1 MGPVPLLEVADL
13 VMRLDRTAEVPFRL
27 RVPQF
32 TLMPGE
38 LVALLGPSGAGKT
51 TFLEYLA
58 ALRPAESV
66 GLHRLTL
73 PGLAPIELSR
83 PMISGDLDAL
93 AQLRSGPVGYV
104 AQAGALIP
112 FLNARANAAVS
123 LELCGEGTDPSLRRR
138 FDDLVRRLD
147 LGQHLSKDR
156 SQLSGGQRKRV
167 ALLRGMARPR
177 GLILLDEPF
186 AGLDSVMA
194 GQVLDLILWIAAEE
208 GTGFVVVTHDHAAA
222 LKRGFSVYRVQP
234 DDHGATV
241 LLGAPAHWGRA

>member
-1 MGPVPLLEVADL
+1 MAPEPLLEIADI
-13 VMRLDRTAEVPFRL
+13 VIRLDRMAEVPFCL

-38 LVALLGPSGAGKT
+38 LVALVGPSGSGKT

-58 ALRPAESV
+58 ALRSAETV
-66 GLHRLTL
+66 GLHRLSL
-73 PGLAPIELSR
+73 PGSAPMDFSR
-83 PMISGDLDAL
+83 QMMNGDLDAL
-93 AQLRSGPVGYV
+93 ARLRSGPVGYV

-123 LELCGEGTDPSLRRR
+123 LDLCGEGADPALRRR
-138 FDDLVRRLD
+138 FDDLVLRLG
-147 LGQHLSKDR
+147 LGPHLSKDR

-186 AGLDSVMA
+186 AGLDSGMA
-194 GQVLDLILWIAAEE
+194 EQVLDLILWIAADE
-208 GTGFVVVTHDHAAA
+208 GTGFVVVTHDHAAILA
-222 LKRGFSVYRVQP
+222 RGVSVYSVQP

-241 LLGAPAHWGRA
+241 LPSVAADGGRA

>member
-1 MGPVPLLEVADL
+1 MGPAPLLEVAEL
-13 VMRLDRTAEVPFRL
+13 VIRLDRTAEVPFRL

-32 TLMPGE
+32 TLMAGE
-38 LVALLGPSGAGKT
+38 LAALVGPSGAGKT

-66 GLHRLTL
+66 GLHRLSL
-73 PGLAPIELSR
+73 PGLAPMDLSR
-83 PMISGDLDAL
+83 RMISGDLDAL
-93 AQLRSGPVGYV
+93 APLRSGSVGYV

-123 LELCGEGTDPSLRRR
+123 LELCGEGSDPSLRRR
-138 FDDLVRRLD
+138 FDDLVRRLG
-147 LGQHLSKDR
+147 LGPHLSKDR

-186 AGLDSVMA
+186 AGLDSGMA
-194 GQVLDLILWIAAEE
+194 AQVLDLILWIAAEE
-208 GTGFVVVTHDHAAA
+208 GTSFVLVTHDHAAA
-222 LKRGFSVYRVQP
+222 LARGACVYQVQP
-234 DDHGATV
+234 DDHGTTV
-241 LLGAPAHWGRA
+241 LPVAASEGGRA